1 MVGRCSQVLDHRLL
15 GQVTGHGS
23 RVAGYFGGSRVG
35 VTVRGSQASVVGNG
49 SWIADYNLLW
59 RMAGHGS

>member
-49 SWIADYNLLW
+49 SWIADHNLL
-59 RMAGHGS
+59 